1 MLNLVFGTSPVP
13 PVTNLSVELCASR
26 QLKMEISKLKTK
38 AMIVN
43 FTEKYQF
50 NTRLKLNGENTE
62 VVDKMK
68 ILGTIINNT
77 LTWDENCTELIK
89 KGNARMALLR
99 NAKSFGAAPKE
110 MVHLWIIFCRSLL
123 EQSCVL
129 WHSALT
135 QENADNLERLQKTFT
150 KLVLGQQYRSY
161 EEALLKLNL
170 FPLNVRRQNLCLK
183 FAQSGIKHE
192 TMTDIFTEN
201 DKIHMMDTR
210 FCETHSVDF
219 CNTERFRKSSIPY
232 MQYLLNHS

>member
-1 MLNLVFGTSPVP
+1 M
-13 PVTNLSVELCASR
+13 
-26 QLKMEISKLKTK
+26 
-38 AMIVN
+38 
-43 FTEKYQF
+43 
-50 NTRLKLNGENTE
+50 
-62 VVDKMK
+62 
-68 ILGTIINNT
+68 
-77 LTWDENCTELIK
+77 
-89 KGNARMALLR
+89 
-99 NAKSFGAAPKE
+99 
-110 MVHLWIIFCRSLL
+110 
-123 EQSCVL
+123 

-210 FCETHSVDF
+210 FCEP
-219 CNTERFRKSSIPY
+219 I
-232 MQYLLNHS
+232 Q